1 VSTDDDF
8 TAYVGTH
15 WSMLVRSALL
25 LGCAT
30 DLAEGVVQSALVRS
44 YRRWARVWRDDR
56 ADVEV
61 LANLLDAV
69 YASASRTWR
78 GERADRDVGSPE
90 APDDH
95 DPSGDPG
102 DEREEPLTEL
112 AHALLPLSALHRDVL
127 VLRYVA
133 ELTDAQAAEV
143 LAVHPDT
150 MRERL
155 QWALAAIEPVWLRE
169 DLP

>member
-56 ADVEV
+56 ADVDV

-69 YASASRTWR
+69 YAPAGRTWR
-78 GERADRDVGSPE
+78 GERADRDAGH
-90 APDDH
+90 PDGPVDNDPAG
-95 DPSGDPG
+95 DPSGEAEDP
-102 DEREEPLTEL
+102 PTEL
-112 AHALLPLSALHRDVL
+112 ARALLPLSALHRDVL
-127 VLRYVA
+127 VLRYVS
-133 ELTDAQAAEV
+133 ELTETQAAEV

-155 QWALAAIEPVWLRE
+155 QRALAAIEPVRLRE